1 MLFYVL
7 GFISFGISRKN
18 SKKSLIPGIRGE
30 IARRSGNPGGTV
42 RAGPKRIPGR
52 LGGLLSEKVERGGD
66 SIRFRKENGGDG
78 FVSARKSGRNLS
90 DVSLYGLSIIYY
102 IIGVNRFSV

>member
-1 MLFYVL
+1 MPVEAV
-7 GFISFGISRKN
+7 
-18 SKKSLIPGIRGE
+18 IPGQCGRD
-30 IARRSGNPGGTV
+30 RSGF
-42 RAGPKRIPGR
+42 RAGRAGVRRTAGR

-78 FVSARKSGRNLS
+78 FFSARRSGRNLS

-102 IIGVNRFSV
+102 IIGVKRFSV

>member
-1 MLFYVL
+1 MLIQENLSIEEKLSILSDAAKYDAACT
-7 GFISFGISRKN
+7 S
-18 SKKSLIPGIRGE
+18 
-30 IARRSGNPGGTV
+30 SGLD
-42 RAGPKRIPGR
+42 RAGRAGR

-78 FVSARKSGRNLS
+78 FVSARRSGRNLS

-102 IIGVNRFSV
+102 IIGVKRFSV